1 MKTRLPAPPS
11 SPLLS
16 SPLRTFRPNSNSI
29 DMSRALALAV
39 LLLAAAVAAAPL
51 AGAIPIPGEAAGGA
65 GAAMESAAEKA
76 VNPSTFS
83 MPATTEKKD

>member
-1 MKTRLPAPPS
+1 
-11 SPLLS
+11 
-16 SPLRTFRPNSNSI
+16 
-29 DMSRALALAV
+29 MSRALALAV
-39 LLLAAAVAAAPL
+39 LLLAA